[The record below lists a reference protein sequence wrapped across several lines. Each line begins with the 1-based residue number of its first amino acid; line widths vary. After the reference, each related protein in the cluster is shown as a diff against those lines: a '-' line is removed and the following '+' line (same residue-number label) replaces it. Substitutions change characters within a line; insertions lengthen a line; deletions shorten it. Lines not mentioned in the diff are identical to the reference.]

1 MYFLDLLPLSIDIPI
16 LDFRMDLNEDLD
28 RHRSFLNDLKND
40 LNIFIFYQMIWKM
53 IFGSDQGSL
62 NKSELNRLHDK
73 RTGDRSLA
81 QLWNMLKGTI
91 LD

>member
-40 LNIFIFYQMIWKM
+40 LNIFIIYQMI
-53 IFGSDQGSL
+53 
-62 NKSELNRLHDK
+62 
-73 RTGDRSLA
+73 
-81 QLWNMLKGTI
+81 
-91 LD
+91 